1 MPPIDDE
8 SNPELV
14 IHLRPVIASPALW
27 NDVSHASG
35 RVGVTVL
42 VYKISPF
49 FTYSTEPPE
58 FRRTWNTLL
67 VV

>member
-1 MPPIDDE
+1 MGVA
-8 SNPELV
+8 NPALV
-14 IHLRPVIASPALW
+14 IHLRPVIALPVLW
-27 NDVSHASG
+27 NDVSHTSG

-42 VYKISPF
+42 VYKMVPS